1 MTALWQMGFRPFFAL
16 AMLSGMGLPL
26 LWALIYSGVLD
37 LPPTSFTPA
46 QWHAHEMFFGFG
58 WAVLAGFLLTA
69 TKNWVGVRGYHGV
82 WLQFLAGAWL
92 LERVGMWL
100 EGSLAQPLFLISNNL
115 FIAAAVAMLG
125 WTLIRNRKTDSYG
138 GDNRYLLV
146 LLPLFL
152 AAKQLLLSADLALLG
167 QSMTIGL
174 FRLAFLIML
183 ERTLSQFMKGLFG
196 VSILRKPWLDMSIKA
211 LALAVV
217 FESMLPSI
225 LAAGLALL
233 LALLLAVRFAF
244 WKPQLAFTRLDIG
257 IMHLGY
263 LGIVLHLLVM
273 FAIHATAFEPVGS
286 LAVHVFT
293 FGVIGLVT
301 PAMMIRISK
310 GHTGRRVVFE
320 RPDKIV
326 LWIMMAAFVFRVVA
340 PQIIPSAFA
349 LCVNLSA
356 VCWFAAFGTL
366 AWRYLPFL
374 CRPRADG
381 NPG

>member
-16 AMLSGMGLPL
+16 AMLSGMGMPV
-26 LWALIYSGVLD
+26 LWALIYSGVLAS
-37 LPPTSFTPA
+37 PPTSFTPA

-58 WAVLAGFLLTA
+58 MALLAGFLLTA
-69 TKNWVGVRGYHGV
+69 TKNWVGVRGYHGR
-82 WLQFLAGAWL
+82 WLQFLAAAWL
-92 LERVGMWL
+92 IERLGMWFQA
-100 EGSLAQPLFLISNNL
+100 SLPPFLFLLSNNL
-115 FIAAAVAMLG
+115 FLLAAVGMLG
-125 WTLIRNRKTDSYG
+125 WTLIRNRKTDSYS
-138 GDNRYLLV
+138 DNGFFLA
-146 LLPLFL
+146 LLPMLLL
-152 AAKQLLLSADLALLG
+152 AKHLLLSADWALMG
-167 QSMTIGL
+167 QSMAIGL

-196 VSILRKPWLDMSIKA
+196 VSILRKPWLDMSIKV
-211 LALAVV
+211 LALIAV
-217 FESMLPSI
+217 FESLLPPA

-233 LALLLAVRFAF
+233 LALLLAGRFAF

-263 LGIVLHLLVM
+263 LGIVLHLLVT
-273 FAIHATAFEPVGS
+273 FAIYAVPFEPVGS

-340 PQIIPSAFA
+340 PQIVPSAFA
-349 LCVNLSA
+349 LFVNLSA

-366 AWRYLPFL
+366 VWRYLPFL
-374 CRPRADG
+374 CQPRVDG